1 MIDKINVIMLKLCC
15 DARRVKVVIKLTF
28 NFNFQRLSLIRRE
41 ADKIL
46 FKLINDYKKD
56 ESHTR

>member
-1 MIDKINVIMLKLCC
+1 MLKLCC